1 MEPYLYKSKRHNF
14 RNEDRKQKI
23 IEVLSKKQNNL
34 KVILEEVHD
43 SHNLSAVLR
52 TCDAVGI
59 LDVDVIYRDERP
71 LSLGKKSS
79 SSAAKWV
86 DVNLYNNLD
95 DSFNKH
101 KSLNRK
107 ILTTSLSEN
116 SISIYDIDFTQD
128 IVIVFGNEKDGVSKE
143 AVEKSDGN
151 IIIPQLGMIQSLNIS
166 VAVAIT
172 LFEAFRQRQKAG
184 MFDRINLPEDIY
196 NNYLNN
202 WLYK

>member
-1 MEPYLYKSKRHNF
+1 M
-14 RNEDRKQKI
+14 
-23 IEVLSKKQNNL
+23 
-34 KVILEEVHD
+34 
-43 SHNLSAVLR
+43 
-52 TCDAVGI
+52 
-59 LDVDVIYRDERP
+59 
-71 LSLGKKSS
+71 
-79 SSAAKWV
+79 
-86 DVNLYNNLD
+86 
-95 DSFNKH
+95 
-101 KSLNRK
+101 
-107 ILTTSLSEN
+107 
-116 SISIYDIDFTQD
+116 
-128 IVIVFGNEKDGVSKE
+128 IVFGNEKDGVSKE